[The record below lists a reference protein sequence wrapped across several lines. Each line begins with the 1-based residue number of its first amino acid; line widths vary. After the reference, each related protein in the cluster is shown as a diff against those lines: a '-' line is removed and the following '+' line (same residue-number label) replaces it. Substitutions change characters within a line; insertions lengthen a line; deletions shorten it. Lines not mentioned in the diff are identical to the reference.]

1 MFMPTIDS
9 VMADVMF
16 LTDYQKE
23 ILANRIFEML
33 SLSPVTIKEC
43 REARFAM
50 GQKCPHC
57 ESNAISKFGKTNSKQ
72 RYKCKSCTKTFTDLT
87 KSALS
92 SSKIPLSKWLEYT
105 KLMIL
110 GASIRKCA
118 EHIDVCISTIILSCV
133 RQLC

>member
-1 MFMPTIDS
+1 MPTINS

-33 SLSPVTIKEC
+33 SLSPVTIKGC

-57 ESNAISKFGKTNSKQ
+57 ESNDISKFGKANSKQ
-72 RYKCKSCTKTFTDLT
+72 RYKCKSCSKTFTDFT

-92 SSKIPLSKWLEYT
+92 SSKISLSKWLEY
-105 KLMIL
+105 KNYNYEPNHQDW
-110 GASIRKCA
+110 R
-118 EHIDVCISTIILSCV
+118 
-133 RQLC
+133 

>member
-1 MFMPTIDS
+1 MPTIDS

-50 GQKCPHC
+50 GK
-57 ESNAISKFGKTNSKQ
+57 SVRIVKVTLFLNLVKLTLNNAISVSHALKHS
-72 RYKCKSCTKTFTDLT
+72 LT
-87 KSALS
+87 
-92 SSKIPLSKWLEYT
+92 
-105 KLMIL
+105 
-110 GASIRKCA
+110 
-118 EHIDVCISTIILSCV
+118 
-133 RQLC
+133 